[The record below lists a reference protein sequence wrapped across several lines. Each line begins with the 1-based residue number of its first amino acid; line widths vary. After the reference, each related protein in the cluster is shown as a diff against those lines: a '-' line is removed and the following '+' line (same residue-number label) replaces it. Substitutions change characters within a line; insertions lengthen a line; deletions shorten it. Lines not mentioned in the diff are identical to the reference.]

1 MTFLVL
7 ALTLLAAQNDE
18 PEPVAMVLA
27 VQGQSKLRQMDF
39 LRPGQELHV
48 PAAGQ
53 VRLVFLADGHRET
66 LKSGRAVKITEA
78 GGTPAEA
85 VSREKTKLPASQ
97 LDGLR
102 AMAESS
108 RAGVSLV
115 RDVGAP
121 PPPISPMEGEFVLVE
136 KPAFKWAP
144 ATKGGEYTIRVFR
157 GIVDAEQDLLW
168 SAASASEQLT
178 FPEGRPGLLRG
189 EIYTWK
195 VLARDKAIVAQGTF
209 RVAAKE
215 EADEFEPVRKLSES
229 SEKSDRLMAAMLYE
243 AGQVYGHSQRLF
255 EALLKETPEEPW
267 VMLATA
273 RHVARVG
280 RMEEAKR
287 MEKRALEIAEKR

>member
-1 MTFLVL
+1 L
-7 ALTLLAAQNDE
+7 
-18 PEPVAMVLA
+18 
-27 VQGQSKLRQMDF
+27 
-39 LRPGQELHV
+39 
-48 PAAGQ
+48 
-53 VRLVFLADGHRET
+53 
-66 LKSGRAVKITEA
+66 
-78 GGTPAEA
+78 
-85 VSREKTKLPASQ
+85 SREKTKLPASQ

-121 PPPISPMEGEFVLVE
+121 PPPLAPMEGEVVLVE
-136 KPAFKWAP
+136 KPAFKWMPGP
-144 ATKGGEYTIRVFR
+144 AGGEYTIRVFR
-157 GIVDAEQDLLW
+157 GIADAEQDLLW
-168 SAASASEQLT
+168 SAASASEQQT

-215 EADEFEPVRKLSES
+215 EVDEFEPVRKLSEGAD
-229 SEKSDRLMAAMLYE
+229 KSDRLMAAMLYE

-255 EALLKETPEEPW
+255 EALLKETPDEPW
-267 VMLATA
+267 VMLASA
-273 RHVARVG
+273 RHVARMG

-287 MEKRALEIAEKR
+287 MEKRALEIAEKH